1 MKNKWIE
8 QFEPFNG
15 GGGMIQ
21 NVDTKNITYASGVSK
36 FEAGSLASAEV
47 VALKQAIKFVKDIK
61 VKNIISHEQSLSCLC
76 H

>member
-21 NVDTKNITYASGVSK
+21 NVDTKNITLGH
-36 FEAGSLASAEV
+36 
-47 VALKQAIKFVKDIK
+47 I
-61 VKNIISHEQSLSCLC
+61 LC
-76 H
+76 GFFQFYSFDFNYEKIGLFNF